1 MSTEAVWS
9 ALVHQA
15 NLWKESPIL
24 HRFSAALPRNAIQ
37 QSDGLASLLQYFSA
51 SGVPLSAVPLR
62 AASILRH
69 PLAANWVPIPTD
81 LKSEFAQWFTTAER
95 IERAHNTLLRWAR
108 ARLPRYPRI
117 VSPHLAIGSPYT
129 ATEFPER
136 LPWTKAEL
144 STRLQFEPEPP
155 ALAELLGL
163 GPATALRLGNAAR
176 ALMAELANTAEWQR
190 YSAVS
195 DKLDD
200 NTVAALRSLRKHI
213 SNQLTNQAVSEYEPN
228 RLMRRLEYRIII
240 FDKEIKTLTG
250 RAKEYFEAFKSVD
263 NLINTVLSAVFGQR
277 VCYGPVQI
285 SEPVANLEFLPGDE
299 TSVSYCSSNSN
310 ELLQVGQLLRLPDD
324 LLDDALLVTSLTVH
338 FEHVLGLRQF
348 VNARV
353 LPQSRTVLG
362 P

>member
-15 NLWKESPIL
+15 DLWQESPIL
-24 HRFSAALPRNAIQ
+24 HRFAAALPRNVMQ

-51 SGVPLSAVPLR
+51 SGVPLSAAPLR
-62 AASILRH
+62 AMSILR
-69 PLAANWVPIPTD
+69 PALAANWVPIPTD
-81 LKSEFAQWFTTAER
+81 VKSEFAQWFATAER
-95 IERAHNTLLRWAR
+95 IESAHNTLLRWAR

-117 VSPHLAIGSPYT
+117 LSPHLATGSPYT
-129 ATEFPER
+129 ATELLER

-144 STRLQFEPEPP
+144 GTRLQFEPEPP
-155 ALAELLGL
+155 GLCELLGL
-163 GPATALRLGNAAR
+163 SPATTLRLGNAAR

-195 DKLDD
+195 DRLDD
-200 NTVAALRSLRKHI
+200 KTVAALRSLRNHI
-213 SNQLTNQAVSEYEPN
+213 SSQLTNEAVSEYEPN
-228 RLMRRLEYRIII
+228 RVMRRLEYRLII
-240 FDKEIKTLTG
+240 FDKEIKKLTG
-250 RAKEYFEAFKSVD
+250 RAKEYSEGFESVD
-263 NLINTVLSAVFGQR
+263 NLINTVFSTVFGQR
-277 VCYGPVQI
+277 VCYGPVQF
-285 SEPVANLEFLPGDE
+285 SEPIANLDFLPGDE
-299 TSVSYCSSNSN
+299 TSVSFCSSSSN

-324 LLDDALLVTSLTVH
+324 LLDDVLLVTSLSSH

-353 LPQSRTVLG
+353 LPQSHTVLG